1 MPPSY
6 NQSADASKRA
16 NLKFQ
21 CLDEDGIVRPG
32 EVLQKGQMYLSFFFF
47 SFCFFFFFVFS
58 FCFFFF
64 FFPTTVNISQ
74 QVQSSKH
81 N

>member
-32 EVLQKGQMYLSFFFF
+32 EVLQKGQMYLSFFFLF
-47 SFCFFFFFVFS
+47 FLFLFFFCFFFLFISFS
-58 FCFFFF
+58 FF
-64 FFPTTVNISQ
+64 
-74 QVQSSKH
+74 
-81 N
+81 